1 MFFVQSRIGMNDVY
15 VGLFIIAAYTVFA
28 AIWTGWWRGRAAVW
42 FGFPAIGLLLGLALA
57 SKWVAAYAI
66 GALVLLILVR
76 SALGRVLAIL
86 GLIGITSVLGY
97 MAITVPEGQGFGNLT
112 FLLIMVALTLAAV
125 VVAILH
131 PIAWTDDELRFAV
144 AAPVVARHVV
154 FFGDPRPRLAADG
167 HHGRAGVVHAA
178 PRRDRPR
185 SLLDRSSPVLF
196 WLGGRAGFGPLAS
209 PPRVGDPARLLEPP
223 APPPDGWLRPGWL
236 LGLPVVWVAACLLV
250 VPLGR
255 LHRVVHPMGDDREP
269 PDRPRLAARPHRA
282 RRSSTSPA
290 RCTATTTA

>member
-15 VGLFIIAAYTVFA
+15 VGLFIIAAYTLFA

-86 GLIGITSVLGY
+86 GLIGITAVLGY

-112 FLLIMVALTLAAV
+112 FLLIMVALTLTAV

-131 PIAWTDDELRFAV
+131 PIAWTDEELRFAV
-144 AAPVVARHVV
+144 GAPVI
-154 FFGDPRPRLAADG
+154 
-167 HHGRAGVVHAA
+167 AGA
-178 PRRDRPR
+178 
-185 SLLDRSSPVLF
+185 VLF
-196 WLGGRAGFGPLAS
+196 FVTLARGSLQTVITLGPVSVTPLLVAIALGLSSFVVAGLFWFGGRIGFGPLAS
-209 PPRVGDPARLLEPP
+209 RRASTIPAGCSSPRRLRRTAGCVQAGSSACPSCGSPRV
-223 APPPDGWLRPGWL
+223 
-236 LGLPVVWVAACLLV
+236 
-250 VPLGR
+250 
-255 LHRVVHPMGDDREP
+255 
-269 PDRPRLAARPHRA
+269 
-282 RRSSTSPA
+282 
-290 RCTATTTA
+290 